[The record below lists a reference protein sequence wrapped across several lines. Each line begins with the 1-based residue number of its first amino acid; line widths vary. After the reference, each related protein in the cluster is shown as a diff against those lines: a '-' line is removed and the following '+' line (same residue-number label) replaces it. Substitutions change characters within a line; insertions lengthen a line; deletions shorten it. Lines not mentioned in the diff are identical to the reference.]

1 MQLTTC
7 RTQCYSLL
15 SFHGEMQV
23 LLCQV
28 RVQRC
33 RKKGGKKN
41 VLGDGAEASSDDDHS
56 SGNDGDENEDRDDEE
71 VE

>member
-1 MQLTTC
+1 M
-7 RTQCYSLL
+7 
-15 SFHGEMQV
+15 EV